1 MNKTILKWLRAFYTT
16 VLYLITS
23 LMAIALL
30 VASAMSCFAT
40 TGRLCELS
48 CHLMTLYLGA
58 AVVGLFLIGLDSL
71 IMRRRLLVAKLGAV
85 SMMMVL
91 VYCSCRVIPL
101 WLRDDKAPSSVQMT
115 LLHLNLAGERNK
127 DYKTF
132 LGQIAK
138 ENPDIVLVSES
149 TPVWADALSENLKS
163 KYPYFDKGFK
173 SELAIYSK
181 YPIVLSEIKEI
192 VFIERK
198 RLLTKVVH
206 PVLGPVTILLVH
218 PVIPL
223 WDESLAARNEE
234 LELYP
239 KDLKGFDT
247 PHILVGDLNC
257 TRWSPYFDKLLKEGE
272 LKNSENGFGYNPT
285 WPDVAIKP
293 VLTIDHVLVS
303 KELSIKER
311 RNLANAG
318 SDHLPVLV
326 KLGLVEP
333 LTASVAPITEHTAGA
348 APATGATPATYMSDS
363 PKVK

>member
-1 MNKTILKWLRAFYTT
+1 MTKTIGRWLKAFYTT

-23 LMAIALL
+23 VMAIALV
-30 VASAMSCFAT
+30 VAVAMSCFAT

-48 CHLMTLYLGA
+48 CHLMTLYLVA
-58 AVVGLFLIGLDSL
+58 ALAGLLLIAMDSL
-71 IMRRRLLVAKLGAV
+71 ILKRRLLVAKLGAV
-85 SMMMVL
+85 SILLVL
-91 VYCSCRVIPL
+91 VYCSYRVIPL

-132 LGQIAK
+132 FGQVTK
-138 ENPDIVLVSES
+138 ENPDIVVVNES
-149 TPVWADALSENLKS
+149 TPVWAKALAENLKAR
-163 KYPYFDKGFK
+163 YPYFDKGFK

-181 YPIVLSEIKEI
+181 YPIVLSEIRQI
-192 VFIERK
+192 DFIDRK
-198 RLLTKVVH
+198 RLLTKIVH
-206 PVLGPVTILLVH
+206 PVLGEVTILLVH

-223 WDESLAARNEE
+223 YDLSLAARNEE

-239 KDLKGFDT
+239 RDLKEFDT

-257 TRWSPYFDKLLKEGE
+257 TRWSPYFDKLLREGA
-272 LKNSENGFGYNPT
+272 LKNSENGFGYKPT

-303 KELSIKER
+303 KELSVKER
-311 RNLANAG
+311 RNLPNAG

-326 KLGLVEP
+326 RLGLAEP
-333 LTASVAPITEHTAGA
+333 LTASA
-348 APATGATPATYMSDS
+348 APGTAPTTYLTHQR
-363 PKVK
+363 